1 MPYQVIITKSA
12 AKSLKT
18 LPKKIQ
24 ARVVGVIDL
33 LAENPFPPASK
44 KLKGRDG
51 YRIRT
56 NDYRIIYTVEN
67 NLLIINVVLIG
78 HRKEIY
84 RKK

>member
-1 MPYQVIITKSA
+1 MTYKVIITKSA

-24 ARVVGVIDL
+24 ARVVGAINL
-33 LAENPFPPASK
+33 LAEKPFPPASK

-56 NDYRIIYTVEN
+56 NDYRIIYTD
-67 NLLIINVVLIG
+67 
-78 HRKEIY
+78 RKSTL
-84 RKK
+84 